1 MSVTRILVIEDSPEI
16 IEAISLAFQ
25 IRWPEAKVSAAKF
38 GMVGADMAI
47 ADPGDVV
54 ILDLGL
60 PDVSGF
66 EVLKRIRSFSD
77 VPLLILTARADE
89 DSIVKG
95 LEMGADDYMTKP
107 FKSMELLAR
116 VQALTRRAKGHKEDV
131 LRVDGLVYNPV
142 SFQLYLDDKEI
153 SITRTEGLILGHLM
167 RNAGVVV
174 SHTGLAEAIWGDDY
188 PEAEDSI
195 KVHIRRLR
203 QKIEADPSKPSHIQT
218 KVGIGY
224 IMPKAP

>member
-1 MSVTRILVIEDSPEI
+1 MSVTRVLVIEDSPEI

-25 IRWPEAKVSAAKF
+25 IRWPEARVTSAKF

-47 ADPGDVV
+47 SDPGDVV

-66 EVLKRIRSFSD
+66 DVLKRIRAFSE
-77 VPLLILTARADE
+77 VPLLILTARVDE

-107 FKSMELLAR
+107 FKSLELLAR
-116 VQALTRRAKGHKEDV
+116 VQALTRRAKGHAQDV
-131 LRVDGLVYNPV
+131 LRVDCMVYNPV
-142 SFQLYLDDKEI
+142 SFQLFLDNEEI
-153 SITRTEGLILGHLM
+153 NITRTEGLILGHLM
-167 RNAGVVV
+167 RNAGLVV
-174 SHTGLAEAIWGDDY
+174 SHTSLAEAIWGDDY

-203 QKIEADPSKPSHIQT
+203 QKIEADPSKPVRIQT
-218 KVGIGY
+218 KVGVGY
-224 IMPKAP
+224 IMPKFA

>member
-1 MSVTRILVIEDSPEI
+1 M
-16 IEAISLAFQ
+16 A
-25 IRWPEAKVSAAKF
+25 
-38 GMVGADMAI
+38 GAELAI
-47 ADPGDVV
+47 ADPGDMV

-60 PDVSGF
+60 PDISGF
-66 EVLKRIRSFSD
+66 EVLKRIRSVSD

-89 DSIVKG
+89 DNIVKG

-116 VQALTRRAKGHKEDV
+116 VQALTRRVKGHNKDI
-131 LRVDGLVYNPV
+131 LRVDGLAYNPI
-142 SFQLYLDDKEI
+142 SFQLSLNDKEV

-174 SHTGLAEAIWGDDY
+174 SHAGLAEALWGDDY
-188 PEAEDSI
+188 PEAADSI

-203 QKIEADPSKPSHIQT
+203 QKIEVDPSKPSYIQT

-224 IMPKAP
+224 LMPQKP

>member
-1 MSVTRILVIEDSPEI
+1 
-16 IEAISLAFQ
+16 
-25 IRWPEAKVSAAKF
+25 
-38 GMVGADMAI
+38 MVGADMAI
-47 ADPGDVV
+47 VDPGDVV

-66 EVLKRIRSFSD
+66 DVLKRIRSFSD

-89 DSIVKG
+89 DSVVKG

-116 VQALTRRAKGHKEDV
+116 VQALTRRAKGHAQDI
-131 LRVDGLVYNPV
+131 LRVDGLVFNPV
-142 SFQLYLDDKEI
+142 SFQLFLNNSEVN
-153 SITRTEGLILGHLM
+153 ITKTEGLILGHIM

-174 SHTGLAEAIWGDDY
+174 SHTSLAEAIWGDDY

-203 QKIEADPSKPSHIQT
+203 QKIEEDPSKPSRIQT
-218 KVGIGY
+218 RVGIGY
-224 IMPKAP
+224 FMPKTS